1 MIHNIGKRVIIMS
14 MYTNPNADTFTS
26 SAQNHAHCLHHL
38 ELSVNASLQREDGTN
53 LCVDADFEVD
63 AFARLL
69 LWRQEHCTMQQ
80 LSVAQLDELLC
91 WIMQKLK
98 IEAQIAS
105 YLAEHPEGA
114 TSFSPETLES
124 VRSKAQ
130 YLYWHLLVL
139 YEDGTVQQLS
149 GQDSLPSWLNELVQ
163 KLMTYIPEENSSHK
177 N

>member
-1 MIHNIGKRVIIMS
+1 MS
-14 MYTNPNADTFTS
+14 MYNTPNADTFTS
-26 SAQNHAHCLHHL
+26 SAQNHAPRLHHL

-80 LSVAQLDELLC
+80 LSVAQLDELLR
-91 WIMQKLK
+91 WIMQELQLEKR
-98 IEAQIAS
+98 IM
-105 YLAEHPEGA
+105 EHPKGA
-114 TSFSPETLES
+114 TVISPEVQES
-124 VRSKAQ
+124 LRGKAQ

-139 YEDGTVQQLS
+139 YEDGTVRQIS

-163 KLMTYIPEENSSHK
+163 KLMTYISEEISSHK

>member
-1 MIHNIGKRVIIMS
+1 MP
-14 MYTNPNADTFTS
+14 MYNTPNADTFTS
-26 SAQNHAHCLHHL
+26 SAQNLAPRLHHL

-69 LWRQEHCTMQQ
+69 LWRQAHCTMQQ
-80 LSVAQLDELLC
+80 LSVAQMDELLC
-91 WIMQKLK
+91 WIVQKLK

-114 TSFSPETLES
+114 TIFSPEMLES
-124 VRSKAQ
+124 LQGKAQ

-163 KLMTYIPEENSSHK
+163 KLMTYIPEKPSSYK

>member
-14 MYTNPNADTFTS
+14 MYNTPNADTFTS
-26 SAQNHAHCLHHL
+26 SAQNHAPRLHHL
-38 ELSVNASLQREDGTN
+38 ELSVNASLRREDGTN

-91 WIMQKLK
+91 WIIQELQLEK
-98 IEAQIAS
+98 QI
-105 YLAEHPEGA
+105 AEHPEGA
-114 TSFSPETLES
+114 TIFSPETLES
-124 VRSKAQ
+124 LRGKTQ

-139 YEDGTVQQLS
+139 YENGTVRQIS
-149 GQDSLPSWLNELVQ
+149 GQGSLPSWLNELVQ
-163 KLMTYIPEENSSHK
+163 KLMTYIPEEISSHK

>member
-1 MIHNIGKRVIIMS
+1 MS
-14 MYTNPNADTFTS
+14 MYNTPNADTFTS
-26 SAQNHAHCLHHL
+26 SDQNHAPRLHHL
-38 ELSVNASLQREDGTN
+38 ELSVNASLRREDGIN

-80 LSVAQLDELLC
+80 LSVAQMDELLC
-91 WIMQKLK
+91 WIMQELQLEKKIMEHLK
-98 IEAQIAS
+98 
-105 YLAEHPEGA
+105 GA
-114 TSFSPETLES
+114 TVISSENLES
-124 VRSKAQ
+124 LQGKAQ

-139 YEDGTVQQLS
+139 YEDGTVRRIS

>member
-1 MIHNIGKRVIIMS
+1 MP
-14 MYTNPNADTFTS
+14 MYNHPTVDTFTS
-26 SAQNHAHCLHHL
+26 RTQNHTSRLHHL
-38 ELSVNASLQREDGTN
+38 ELSVNASLQREDGTD

-69 LWRQEHCTMQQ
+69 LWRQEHCTLQR

-91 WIMQKLK
+91 WIMQELQLEKKIMEHLK
-98 IEAQIAS
+98 
-105 YLAEHPEGA
+105 GA
-114 TSFSPETLES
+114 TVISSESLES
-124 VRSKAQ
+124 LQGKTQ

-139 YEDGTVQQLS
+139 YGDGTVRQIS

-163 KLMTYIPEENSSHK
+163 KLMTYIPEETGSRK

>member
-1 MIHNIGKRVIIMS
+1 MP
-14 MYTNPNADTFTS
+14 MYNHSNVDTFTS
-26 SAQNHAHCLHHL
+26 STQNHTSRLHHL
-38 ELSVNASLQREDGTN
+38 EFSVNASLQREDGTN

-80 LSVAQLDELLC
+80 LSVAQMDELLC
-91 WIMQKLK
+91 WIMQELQLEK
-98 IEAQIAS
+98 QIV
-105 YLAEHPEGA
+105 EHPEDA
-114 TSFSPETLES
+114 TVILPERLES
-124 VRSKAQ
+124 LRGNAQ

-139 YEDGTVQQLS
+139 YEDGTVQQIS

-163 KLMTYIPEENSSHK
+163 KLMTYIPEKSSSYK

>member
-1 MIHNIGKRVIIMS
+1 MS
-14 MYTNPNADTFTS
+14 MYTNPNADMFACN
-26 SAQNHAHCLHHL
+26 AQNHTSHLHHL

-91 WIMQKLK
+91 WIMQELK

-105 YLAEHPEGA
+105 YLAEYPEGA
-114 TSFSPETLES
+114 TIFSPETLES
-124 VRSKAQ
+124 LRGKTQ

-139 YEDGTVQQLS
+139 YEDGTVRQIS

-163 KLMTYIPEENSSHK
+163 KLMTYIPEETGSHK

>member
-1 MIHNIGKRVIIMS
+1 MS
-14 MYTNPNADTFTS
+14 MYNTPNADTFTS
-26 SAQNHAHCLHHL
+26 NAQNLAPRLHHL

-91 WIMQKLK
+91 WIMKELQLEK
-98 IEAQIAS
+98 QIAG
-105 YLAEHPEGA
+105 HPEDA
-114 TSFSPETLES
+114 TVISPEVQES
-124 VRSKAQ
+124 LRGKAQ

-163 KLMTYIPEENSSHK
+163 KLMTYIPEEPNSYK
-177 N
+177 K

>member
-1 MIHNIGKRVIIMS
+1 MP
-14 MYTNPNADTFTS
+14 MYNNPNADTFTS
-26 SAQNHAHCLHHL
+26 STQKHTSHLHHL
-38 ELSVNASLQREDGTN
+38 ELSVNASLQREDSTN

-91 WIMQKLK
+91 WIMQELQLEKKIMEHLK
-98 IEAQIAS
+98 
-105 YLAEHPEGA
+105 GA
-114 TSFSPETLES
+114 TVISPETLES
-124 VRSKAQ
+124 LRGNAQ

-139 YEDGTVQQLS
+139 YEDGTVRQLS
-149 GQDSLPSWLNELVQ
+149 GQGSLPSWLNELVQ
-163 KLMTYIPEENSSHK
+163 KLMTYIPEKPSSYK

>member
-1 MIHNIGKRVIIMS
+1 MP
-14 MYTNPNADTFTS
+14 MYNNPNADTFTS
-26 SAQNHAHCLHHL
+26 SDQNHAPRLHHL

-80 LSVAQLDELLC
+80 LPVAQLDELLC
-91 WIMQKLK
+91 WIMQELQLEK
-98 IEAQIAS
+98 QI
-105 YLAEHPEGA
+105 AEHPEDA
-114 TSFSPETLES
+114 TVISSESLES
-124 VRSKAQ
+124 LQGKAQ

-139 YEDGTVQQLS
+139 YEDGTVRQLS

-163 KLMTYIPEENSSHK
+163 KLMTYIPEKPNSYK

>member
-1 MIHNIGKRVIIMS
+1 MP
-14 MYTNPNADTFTS
+14 MYNNPNADMFACN
-26 SAQNHAHCLHHL
+26 AQNHTSHLHHL
-38 ELSVNASLQREDGTN
+38 ELSVNASLRREDGTN

-91 WIMQKLK
+91 WIMQELQLEK
-98 IEAQIAS
+98 QI
-105 YLAEHPEGA
+105 AEHPEGA
-114 TSFSPETLES
+114 
-124 VRSKAQ
+124 K

-139 YEDGTVQQLS
+139 YEDGTMRQIS

-163 KLMTYIPEENSSHK
+163 QLMTYIPEEISSHK

>member
-1 MIHNIGKRVIIMS
+1 MS
-14 MYTNPNADTFTS
+14 MYNTPNADTFTS
-26 SAQNHAHCLHHL
+26 SAQNLAHCLHHL
-38 ELSVNASLQREDGTN
+38 ELSVNASLRREDGTN

-91 WIMQKLK
+91 WIMQELQLEKR
-98 IEAQIAS
+98 IM
-105 YLAEHPEGA
+105 EHPKGA
-114 TSFSPETLES
+114 TVISPEVQES
-124 VRSKAQ
+124 LRGKAQ

-139 YEDGTVQQLS
+139 YEDGTVRQIS

-163 KLMTYIPEENSSHK
+163 KLMTYIPEKPSSYK

>member
-1 MIHNIGKRVIIMS
+1 MS
-14 MYTNPNADTFTS
+14 MYTNPNADTFACNT
-26 SAQNHAHCLHHL
+26 QNHASRLHHL

-69 LWRQEHCTMQQ
+69 LWRQAHCTMQQ

-91 WIMQKLK
+91 WIMKELQLEK
-98 IEAQIAS
+98 QIAG
-105 YLAEHPEGA
+105 HPEDA
-114 TSFSPETLES
+114 TVISPEVQES
-124 VRSKAQ
+124 LRGKAQ

-139 YEDGTVQQLS
+139 YEDGTVRQIS
-149 GQDSLPSWLNELVQ
+149 GQDNLPSWLNVLVQ
-163 KLMTYIPEENSSHK
+163 KLMTYIPEETGSRK

>member
-1 MIHNIGKRVIIMS
+1 MP
-14 MYTNPNADTFTS
+14 MYNTPNADTFTS
-26 SAQNHAHCLHHL
+26 SAQNLAPRLHHL

-91 WIMQKLK
+91 WIMQELQLEKR
-98 IEAQIAS
+98 IM
-105 YLAEHPEGA
+105 EHPKGA
-114 TSFSPETLES
+114 TVISSESLES
-124 VRSKAQ
+124 LQGKAQ
-130 YLYWHLLVL
+130 FLYWHLLVL
-139 YEDGTVQQLS
+139 YEDGTVRQIS

-163 KLMTYIPEENSSHK
+163 KLMTYIPEKPSSYK

>member
-1 MIHNIGKRVIIMS
+1 MS
-14 MYTNPNADTFTS
+14 MYTNPNADTFTF
-26 SAQNHAHCLHHL
+26 SAQNHASCLHHL
-38 ELSVNASLQREDGTN
+38 ELSVNASLRREDGTN

-69 LWRQEHCTMQQ
+69 LWRQAHCTMQQ

-91 WIMQKLK
+91 WIIQELQLEK
-98 IEAQIAS
+98 QI
-105 YLAEHPEGA
+105 AEHPEGA
-114 TSFSPETLES
+114 TIFSPETLES
-124 VRSKAQ
+124 LRGKTQ

-139 YEDGTVQQLS
+139 YEDGTVQQIS

-163 KLMTYIPEENSSHK
+163 KLMTYIPEKPSSYK

>member
-1 MIHNIGKRVIIMS
+1 MS

-26 SAQNHAHCLHHL
+26 SAQNHTSHLHHL
-38 ELSVNASLQREDGTN
+38 ELSINASLQREDGTN

-69 LWRQEHCTMQQ
+69 LWRQKHCTMQQ

-91 WIMQKLK
+91 WIMKELQLEK
-98 IEAQIAS
+98 QIAG
-105 YLAEHPEGA
+105 HPEDA
-114 TSFSPETLES
+114 TVISSESLES
-124 VRSKAQ
+124 LQGKAQ

-139 YEDGTVQQLS
+139 YEDGTVRQIS

-163 KLMTYIPEENSSHK
+163 KLMIYIPEKPNSYK

>member
-1 MIHNIGKRVIIMS
+1 MS

-26 SAQNHAHCLHHL
+26 SAQNHTSHLHHL

-91 WIMQKLK
+91 WIMQELQLEK
-98 IEAQIAS
+98 QI
-105 YLAEHPEGA
+105 AEHPEDA
-114 TSFSPETLES
+114 TVISSESLES
-124 VRSKAQ
+124 LQGKAQ

-139 YEDGTVQQLS
+139 YEDGTVQQIS
-149 GQDSLPSWLNELVQ
+149 GQGSLPSWLNELVQ

>member
-1 MIHNIGKRVIIMS
+1 MS

-26 SAQNHAHCLHHL
+26 SAQNHTSHLHHL
-38 ELSVNASLQREDGTN
+38 ELSVNASLQREDGTP

-69 LWRQEHCTMQQ
+69 LWRQKHCTMQQ

-91 WIMQKLK
+91 WIMKELQLEK
-98 IEAQIAS
+98 QIAG
-105 YLAEHPEGA
+105 HPEDA
-114 TSFSPETLES
+114 TVISSESLES
-124 VRSKAQ
+124 LQGKAQ

-139 YEDGTVQQLS
+139 YEDGTVRQLS

-163 KLMTYIPEENSSHK
+163 KLMTYIPEEPNSYK
-177 N
+177 K

>member
-1 MIHNIGKRVIIMS
+1 MS
-14 MYTNPNADTFTS
+14 MYNTPNADTFTS
-26 SAQNHAHCLHHL
+26 SDQNHASRLHHL
-38 ELSVNASLQREDGTN
+38 ELSVNASLQREDGTP

-91 WIMQKLK
+91 WIMQELQLEKR
-98 IEAQIAS
+98 IM
-105 YLAEHPEGA
+105 EHPKGA
-114 TSFSPETLES
+114 PVISPQVQES
-124 VRSKAQ
+124 LRGKAQ

-139 YEDGTVQQLS
+139 YEDGTVRQIS

-163 KLMTYIPEENSSHK
+163 KLMTYIPEKPSSYK

>member
-1 MIHNIGKRVIIMS
+1 MP
-14 MYTNPNADTFTS
+14 MYNNPNADMFACN
-26 SAQNHAHCLHHL
+26 AQNHTSHLHHL
-38 ELSVNASLQREDGTN
+38 ELSVNASLRREDGTN

-91 WIMQKLK
+91 WIMQELQLEK
-98 IEAQIAS
+98 QIA
-105 YLAEHPEGA
+105 ERPEEVTA
-114 TSFSPETLES
+114 LSPEKLES
-124 VRSKAQ
+124 LRGNTQ

-139 YEDGTVQQLS
+139 YEDGTVRQLS

>member
-14 MYTNPNADTFTS
+14 MYNTPNADTFTS
-26 SAQNHAHCLHHL
+26 SAQNHAPRLHHL

-69 LWRQEHCTMQQ
+69 LWRQAHCTMQQ

-91 WIMQKLK
+91 WIIQELQLEK
-98 IEAQIAS
+98 QI
-105 YLAEHPEGA
+105 AEHPEGA
-114 TSFSPETLES
+114 TIFSPETLES
-124 VRSKAQ
+124 LRGKTQ

-139 YEDGTVQQLS
+139 YEDGTVRQIS

>member
-1 MIHNIGKRVIIMS
+1 MS

-26 SAQNHAHCLHHL
+26 SAQNHTSHLHHL
-38 ELSVNASLQREDGTN
+38 ELSINASLQREDGTP

-69 LWRQEHCTMQQ
+69 LWRQKHCTMQQ

-91 WIMQKLK
+91 WIMKELQLEK
-98 IEAQIAS
+98 QIAG
-105 YLAEHPEGA
+105 HPEDA
-114 TSFSPETLES
+114 TVISSESLES
-124 VRSKAQ
+124 LQGKAQ

-139 YEDGTVQQLS
+139 YEDGTVRQIS

-163 KLMTYIPEENSSHK
+163 KLMIYIPEKPNSYK

>member
-1 MIHNIGKRVIIMS
+1 MS
-14 MYTNPNADTFTS
+14 MYTNPNADTFACNAQIHTS
-26 SAQNHAHCLHHL
+26 HLHHL

-53 LCVDADFEVD
+53 LRVDADFEVD

-91 WIMQKLK
+91 WIMQELQLEK
-98 IEAQIAS
+98 QI
-105 YLAEHPEGA
+105 AEHPEGA
-114 TSFSPETLES
+114 TIISTEMLES
-124 VRSKAQ
+124 LRGKTQ

-139 YEDGTVQQLS
+139 YENGTVRQIS
-149 GQDSLPSWLNELVQ
+149 GQGNLPSWLNELVQ
-163 KLMTYIPEENSSHK
+163 KFMAYIPEETSFHK

>member
-1 MIHNIGKRVIIMS
+1 MS

-26 SAQNHAHCLHHL
+26 SDQNHALHLHHL
-38 ELSVNASLQREDGTN
+38 ELSVNASLRREDGTN

-69 LWRQEHCTMQQ
+69 LWRQEHCTRQQ

-91 WIMQKLK
+91 WIMKELQLEK
-98 IEAQIAS
+98 QI
-105 YLAEHPEGA
+105 AEHPEDA
-114 TSFSPETLES
+114 TVISSESLES
-124 VRSKAQ
+124 LQGKAQ

-139 YEDGTVQQLS
+139 YEDGTVRQIS

-163 KLMTYIPEENSSHK
+163 KLMTYVPEENSSHK

>member
-1 MIHNIGKRVIIMS
+1 MS

-26 SAQNHAHCLHHL
+26 SDQNHASRLHHL
-38 ELSVNASLQREDGTN
+38 ELSVNASLQREDGAN

-69 LWRQEHCTMQQ
+69 LWRQEHCTIQQ

-91 WIMQKLK
+91 WIMQELQLEKK
-98 IEAQIAS
+98 IM
-105 YLAEHPEGA
+105 EHPKGA
-114 TSFSPETLES
+114 TVISPTVQES
-124 VRSKAQ
+124 LRGKAQ

-139 YEDGTVQQLS
+139 YEDGTVQQIS

-163 KLMTYIPEENSSHK
+163 KLMTYIPEKPSSYK

>member
-1 MIHNIGKRVIIMS
+1 MP
-14 MYTNPNADTFTS
+14 MYNNPNADTFTS
-26 SAQNHAHCLHHL
+26 SAQNHAPCLHHL
-38 ELSVNASLQREDGTN
+38 ELSVNASLRREDGTN

-91 WIMQKLK
+91 WIMQELQLEKKIMEHLK
-98 IEAQIAS
+98 
-105 YLAEHPEGA
+105 GA
-114 TSFSPETLES
+114 TVISPETLES
-124 VRSKAQ
+124 LRGNAQ

-139 YEDGTVQQLS
+139 YEDGTVRQLS
-149 GQDSLPSWLNELVQ
+149 GQGSLPSWLNELVQ
-163 KLMTYIPEENSSHK
+163 KLMTYIPEKPSSYK

>member
-1 MIHNIGKRVIIMS
+1 MS
-14 MYTNPNADTFTS
+14 MYNTPNADTFTS
-26 SAQNHAHCLHHL
+26 SDQNHAPRLHHL
-38 ELSVNASLQREDGTN
+38 ELSVNASLLREDGTN

-91 WIMQKLK
+91 WIMQELQLEK
-98 IEAQIAS
+98 QIA
-105 YLAEHPEGA
+105 EHSEGA
-114 TSFSPETLES
+114 TIISPETLES
-124 VRSKAQ
+124 LRGKAQ

-139 YEDGTVQQLS
+139 YEDGTVRQIS

-163 KLMTYIPEENSSHK
+163 KLMTYIPEKLSSYK